1 MEYVVSLMG
10 YDDAVI
16 NLLEDLVA
24 HNNSLTKTVTLKAD
38 TVELDGYV
46 TLVHFEA
53 LQGLVAELR
62 DEIDVLKGEVALLSS
77 NK

>member
-1 MEYVVSLMG
+1 MG
-10 YDDAVI
+10 YDDAVV

-24 HNNSLTKTVTLKAD
+24 HNNTLTEAVTLKAD

-53 LQGLVAELR
+53 LQNLVAKLQ
-62 DEIDVLKGEVALLSS
+62 DEIEVLKGEVALSS
-77 NK
+77 NKQ